1 MKKSLNIFRK
11 ETYEQK
17 TDLHNKLLNLQK
29 KLKNQEDI
37 IKKMEN
43 KIDLIISFGQTP
55 YQIFSEKH
63 PKNGN
68 IEEEDENF
76 EWTLDNVFWTKNFLE
91 YKTEMQPLFF
101 ELNISLGKIFLIDI
115 NRKLEIIKTNFFK
128 SGEEKS
134 NFSLNYFKQTQ
145 LNHIKFFDKIRI
157 NDNPKSLYYIMNH
170 KYSFSTFD
178 QKINNDYD
186 DSDYISYYHSYI
198 NNISIKSDKKGKLS
212 NKEELCK
219 FITCRYMDNSFKI
232 HRICCT
238 LDHNKFLIGL
248 KNGKLIQWSIENE
261 ISEKSIDFRRQIQA
275 HSKSITLIEKN
286 NRLGI
291 IITAGEDNYVFI
303 RKIYDLELITPIKLK
318 QKYIITMAK
327 VSPMNFL
334 YLICFNK
341 KRNKNKAIILGY
353 TLSGLFFAKSKYG
366 FYDSLDFTK
375 SGNIVTWANKK
386 EIKILSGDNLTNINI
401 DINDKEMLKLQQDL
415 VDSIWIKFNFFS
427 RKNGI
432 EQSICKV
439 ITCTKI
445 DKNNKENTI
454 KMIDVSNNKYFD

>member
-1 MKKSLNIFRK
+1 
-11 ETYEQK
+11 
-17 TDLHNKLLNLQK
+17 
-29 KLKNQEDI
+29 
-37 IKKMEN
+37 
-43 KIDLIISFGQTP
+43 
-55 YQIFSEKH
+55 
-63 PKNGN
+63 
-68 IEEEDENF
+68 
-76 EWTLDNVFWTKNFLE
+76 
-91 YKTEMQPLFF
+91 
-101 ELNISLGKIFLIDI
+101 
-115 NRKLEIIKTNFFK
+115 
-128 SGEEKS
+128 
-134 NFSLNYFKQTQ
+134 
-145 LNHIKFFDKIRI
+145 
-157 NDNPKSLYYIMNH
+157 
-170 KYSFSTFD
+170 
-178 QKINNDYD
+178 
-186 DSDYISYYHSYI
+186 
-198 NNISIKSDKKGKLS
+198 
-212 NKEELCK
+212 
-219 FITCRYMDNSFKI
+219 MDNSFKI
-232 HRICCT
+232 HRISKNKIENMSIFCEDFVTSCCT

-375 SGNIVTWANKK
+375 NGNIVTWENKK

-401 DINDKEMLKLQQDL
+401 DINNKDMQKLQQDL
-415 VDSIWIKFNFFS
+415 ADSIWIKFNFFS

-439 ITCTKI
+439 ITCTKS
-445 DKNNKENTI
+445 DKNNKENII
-454 KMIDVSNNKYFD
+454 KIIDVSNNKYFD

>member
-1 MKKSLNIFRK
+1 
-11 ETYEQK
+11 
-17 TDLHNKLLNLQK
+17 
-29 KLKNQEDI
+29 
-37 IKKMEN
+37 
-43 KIDLIISFGQTP
+43 
-55 YQIFSEKH
+55 
-63 PKNGN
+63 
-68 IEEEDENF
+68 
-76 EWTLDNVFWTKNFLE
+76 
-91 YKTEMQPLFF
+91 
-101 ELNISLGKIFLIDI
+101 
-115 NRKLEIIKTNFFK
+115 
-128 SGEEKS
+128 
-134 NFSLNYFKQTQ
+134 
-145 LNHIKFFDKIRI
+145 
-157 NDNPKSLYYIMNH
+157 
-170 KYSFSTFD
+170 
-178 QKINNDYD
+178 
-186 DSDYISYYHSYI
+186 
-198 NNISIKSDKKGKLS
+198 
-212 NKEELCK
+212 
-219 FITCRYMDNSFKI
+219 
-232 HRICCT
+232 
-238 LDHNKFLIGL
+238 
-248 KNGKLIQWSIENE
+248 
-261 ISEKSIDFRRQIQA
+261 
-275 HSKSITLIEKN
+275 
-286 NRLGI
+286 
-291 IITAGEDNYVFI
+291 
-303 RKIYDLELITPIKLK
+303 
-318 QKYIITMAK
+318 MAK